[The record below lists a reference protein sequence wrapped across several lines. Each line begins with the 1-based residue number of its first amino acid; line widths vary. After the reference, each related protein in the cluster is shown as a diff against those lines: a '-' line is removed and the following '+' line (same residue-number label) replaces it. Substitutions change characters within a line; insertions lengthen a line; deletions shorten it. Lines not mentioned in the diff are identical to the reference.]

1 MSQTAVKN
9 NYIIKSQETDLM
21 NRDSNG
27 VAVFLDKGTNE
38 YTRQPSRT
46 TQTPAHST
54 TSHRTHGA
62 VYKTYK
68 IIAKKA
74 YNFRCSLIKFYSGA
88 TQFFSWF
95 IFWPLYNLL
104 FKVEYHG
111 RENLKGLKGP
121 LIMISNHSRFYDSFI
136 YRIIVGPFSRLLPMR
151 FMAVIR
157 FTDPFLN
164 FVKKTG
170 IIHFVYSLFGV
181 FVIEIGLGLN
191 KNLKRAK
198 DILKNKG
205 VVAMFP
211 EGDLVYSGEVKMFRR
226 GVSALALSNHTK
238 VLPMHIKIKEGNLWK
253 LRRGSI
259 VVNIG
264 KAHYLETHSTYEQL
278 AEGLRQEVIELGK
291 SN

>member
-1 MSQTAVKN
+1 MNQTATQSN
-9 NYIIKSQETDLM
+9 PIIKNSTTDIL

-27 VAVFLDKGTNE
+27 VALFLDKSTNQ
-38 YTRQPSRT
+38 YTRQTGKSG
-46 TQTPAHST
+46 QNVG
-54 TSHRTHGA
+54 SHHASGVLHKA
-62 VYKTYK
+62 YKL
-68 IIAKKA
+68 ISKKA
-74 YNFRCSLIKFYSGA
+74 YNFRCSLIKFYSGT

-95 IFWPLYNLL
+95 VFWPLYNLL

-121 LIMISNHSRFYDSFI
+121 LIMVSNHTRFYDSFI
-136 YRIIVGPFSRLLPMR
+136 YRIIVGPFSKLLPMR

-181 FVIEIGLGLN
+181 FVIEIGQGLN

-211 EGDLVYSGEVKMFRR
+211 EGDLVYNGEVKMFRR

-238 VLPMHIKIKEGNLWK
+238 VLPMHINIKEGNLLK

-259 VVNIG
+259 IVNIG

-278 AEGLRQEVIELGK
+278 AEGLRQEVIELGRK
-291 SN
+291 

>member
-1 MSQTAVKN
+1 MTQAVLKQN
-9 NYIIKSQETDLM
+9 PIYKINKTETVR
-21 NRDSNG
+21 RDSNG
-27 VAVFLDKGTNE
+27 VAVFLKKNTN
-38 YTRQPSRT
+38 
-46 TQTPAHST
+46 
-54 TSHRTHGA
+54 HGA
-62 VYKTYK
+62 SQNGVSSSYFHTTYK
-68 IIAKKA
+68 ALARKA
-74 YNFRCSLIKFYSGA
+74 YNFRCSLIKFYSGT

-95 IFWPLYNLL
+95 VFWPVYNLL

-111 RENLKGLKGP
+111 RENLKNLKGP
-121 LIMISNHSRFYDSFI
+121 LIMVSNHSRFYDSFL

-164 FVKKTG
+164 FIKKTG

-211 EGDLVYSGEVKMFRR
+211 EGDLVYNGEVKMFRR

-238 VLPMHIKIKEGNLWK
+238 VLPMHIKIKEGNIWK

-278 AEGLRQEVIELGK
+278 AEGLRQEVVALGK
-291 SN
+291 R